1 MINLGECKIGNT
13 FSFYANI
20 KDPKT
25 NLPLIG
31 KASKLKSQI
40 RDHLDN
46 LMAEL
51 TITETDTQGQYLF
64 STNATDNW
72 DIGICNVD
80 IKYEENGIRS
90 STDTFQVTII
100 PSVTKS

>member
-1 MINLGECKIGNT
+1 MISLGECKIGDT

-20 KDPKT
+20 KDPRT

-46 LMAEL
+46 LMGDL
-51 TITETDTQGQYLF
+51 TITETTTQGQYFL
-64 STNATDNW
+64 STNATTDW
-72 DIGICNVD
+72 DIGICNID
-80 IKYEENGIRS
+80 IRYEENGIRS

-100 PSVTKS
+100 PSVTKP